1 MQNLVILLDPVCQFL
16 HDPERIFSLA
26 QDTQSLGLL
35 LFAGCS
41 VFYEYDQKCILVTMY
56 PV

>member
-1 MQNLVILLDPVCQFL
+1 MQNPVILLDPVCQFL

-26 QDTQSLGLL
+26 QDTVLGLL

>member
-26 QDTQSLGLL
+26 QDTQSWDCSCLL
-35 LFAGCS
+35 VVPFFMS
-41 VFYEYDQKCILVTMY
+41 MTKNVFL
-56 PV
+56 